1 MTEQLALSLSLP
13 PRAIL
18 KSEHFFLDQVKLT
31 LGDIVEKR
39 FKFCQEKNTLASKPS
54 IYTA

>member
-31 LGDIVEKR
+31 LGDIVEKGSN
-39 FKFCQEKNTLASKPS
+39 FAKKKTL
-54 IYTA
+54 